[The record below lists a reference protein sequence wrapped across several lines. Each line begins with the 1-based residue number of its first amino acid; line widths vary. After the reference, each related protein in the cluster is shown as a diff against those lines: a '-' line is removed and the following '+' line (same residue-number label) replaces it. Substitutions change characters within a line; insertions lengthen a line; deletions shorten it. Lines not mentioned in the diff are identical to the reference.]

1 MMMNEEKEFVF
12 YIEAAMKM
20 EIEDAKDIVI
30 AKLKYF
36 KNHTLLINI
45 QKVEK
50 SKNHRKI
57 KTGLVILLPLV
68 L

>member
-1 MMMNEEKEFVF
+1 MNGEKELVF
-12 YIEAAMKM
+12 DIEAAMKV

-36 KNHTLLINI
+36 KNPALLINI

-57 KTGLVILLPLV
+57 KPGLVICLPLV